1 MSQTNQDQA
10 LFATLIT
17 DLAELDAAIL
27 LIESKRAF
35 AGAALLFQLF
45 WFIQPSMQEIP

>member
-17 DLAELDAAIL
+17 DPAELDAAIL

-35 AGAALLFQLF
+35 AGALAFQLF
-45 WFIQPSMQEIP
+45 

>member
-17 DLAELDAAIL
+17 DPAELDAAIL
-27 LIESKRAF
+27 LVV
-35 AGAALLFQLF
+35 
-45 WFIQPSMQEIP
+45 